1 MPHPKV
7 TLKIPKP
14 LYDHISRL
22 IEGSGFNSVTD
33 FVVFVLRDIVYEGRV
48 PAAGAAA
55 PGPAGPAGPAAGR
68 GAGDGGAGPGVPEAG
83 GRSLAEELPEFSGE
97 QLERIK
103 EKLKSLGYL

>member
-1 MPHPKV
+1 MAQPKV

-33 FVVFVLRDIVYEGRV
+33 FVVFVLRDIVYEGRSS
-48 PAAGAAA
+48 
-55 PGPAGPAGPAAGR
+55 AGPEGNLMQAVAG
-68 GAGDGGAGPGVPEAG
+68 
-83 GRSLAEELPEFSGE
+83 EFSGE

-103 EKLKSLGYL
+103 QKLKELGYL